1 MKISEVSAIPISI
14 PLTALCR
21 MGHGVMPGR
30 KMRTILQVKTDDGYV
45 GVGEVEGDKAST
57 IDFMKKRILGH
68 DPFQIEKLRWKI
80 AAPIYS
86 NELIGQE
93 EIFAAFEFAML
104 DIQGKVIG
112 RPVYDLVGGKM
123 RDRVDFSAYLFFR
136 YGKNGQGGE
145 SNPEELVEEAT
156 DLVSK
161 HGFRT
166 LKLKAGV
173 FNPDVD
179 VETIRLL
186 RKEFP
191 DAKIRLDPNG
201 VWSPETSI
209 RIGRKLEKYDIEY
222 YEDPCCGIEGMR
234 KVTQKVNIPTC
245 TNMIVRTFKDLP
257 AVIRLRAVDIVHSD
271 PHRFGGIRAA
281 VQLSKVCEV
290 FNLGQSMHSG
300 FETGVSLSAMLH
312 TVATWASQPY
322 AIDSTYEHLED
333 DILKKR
339 FIFED
344 GQMEVPSGP
353 GLGIEIDPEK
363 LQIYA
368 EAYKREGPFLSW
380 EDPRQPDWH
389 QLSPRW

>member
-186 RKEFP
+186 RQEFP

-201 VWSPETSI
+201 VWSPGMCPEVRGKRTAPSTPSSGYQI
-209 RIGRKLEKYDIEY
+209 R
-222 YEDPCCGIEGMR
+222 
-234 KVTQKVNIPTC
+234 
-245 TNMIVRTFKDLP
+245 
-257 AVIRLRAVDIVHSD
+257 
-271 PHRFGGIRAA
+271 
-281 VQLSKVCEV
+281 
-290 FNLGQSMHSG
+290 
-300 FETGVSLSAMLH
+300 
-312 TVATWASQPY
+312 
-322 AIDSTYEHLED
+322 
-333 DILKKR
+333 
-339 FIFED
+339 
-344 GQMEVPSGP
+344 
-353 GLGIEIDPEK
+353 
-363 LQIYA
+363 
-368 EAYKREGPFLSW
+368 
-380 EDPRQPDWH
+380 RQP
-389 QLSPRW
+389 PRVREPRSDVGSRRCVVVESGQRR